1 MSRTH
6 AHPGPMA
13 AVGILTTLLLVIE
26 VAVVEATLAEA
37 INGSGLLPGAQI
49 SYRVTAGAA
58 QPSSQILK

>member
-1 MSRTH
+1 
-6 AHPGPMA
+6 MA